1 MCLTGGLFVK
11 AYIIKRILSMIPVLF
26 IVAIFVFM
34 LIHFIPGNPA
44 AVILGP
50 EATPEQVAALEDEL
64 GLNMPIYQQFIDW
77 LLGVLQGDL
86 GDSVYMNIPVLD
98 AFFDH
103 LMPTLSLAII
113 AQFFSMLI
121 AIPIGIIAAKRRGTY
136 VDNSLMTIAMLGMS
150 IPSFLLALLLMLLFG
165 VKLGWLP
172 VAGYSPL
179 NEGVWNFLKHL
190 ILPAI
195 ALGAIQAAVIA
206 RMTRSSMIDI
216 LSLNYIKTA
225 KAKGVSNNK
234 VIYKHALR
242 NALIP
247 ILTILGDTFGSL
259 ITGAVVTETVFNLP
273 GIGQLI
279 INAITRRDYAVIQGT
294 ILLVAFSYLILNL
307 IIDLLYGVINPK
319 VRFSKK

>member
-1 MCLTGGLFVK
+1 MK

-34 LIHFIPGNPA
+34 LIHLIPGNPA

-64 GLNMPIYQQFIDW
+64 GLNMPIYQQFFDW
-77 LLGVLQGDL
+77 LMGVLRGDL
-86 GDSVYMNIPVLD
+86 GDSVYMNVPVLD

-113 AQFFSMLI
+113 AQFFSMII
-121 AIPIGIIAAKRRGTY
+121 AIPIGIIAARKRGTY
-136 VDNSLMTIAMLGMS
+136 VDNSLMTVAMLGMS

-179 NEGVWNFLKHL
+179 ENGVWEFIRHL

-225 KAKGVSNNK
+225 KAKGVTNNV

-247 ILTILGDTFGSL
+247 ILTILGDTFGAL

-273 GIGQLI
+273 GLGQLI
-279 INAITRRDYAVIQGT
+279 LNAITRRDYAVIQGT

-319 VRFSKK
+319 VRLSKK

>member
-1 MCLTGGLFVK
+1 MK

-34 LIHFIPGNPA
+34 LIHLIPGNPA

-64 GLNMPIYQQFIDW
+64 GLNMPIYQQFFDW
-77 LLGVLQGDL
+77 LMGVLRGDL
-86 GDSVYMNIPVLD
+86 GDSVYMNVPVLD

-113 AQFFSMLI
+113 AQFFSMII
-121 AIPIGIIAAKRRGTY
+121 AIPIGIIAARKRGTY
-136 VDNSLMTIAMLGMS
+136 VDNSLMTVAMLGMS

-165 VKLGWLP
+165 VKLGWFP

-179 NEGVWNFLKHL
+179 ENGVWEFIRHL

-225 KAKGVSNNK
+225 KAKGVTNNV

-247 ILTILGDTFGSL
+247 ILTILGDTFGAL

-273 GIGQLI
+273 GLGQLI
-279 INAITRRDYAVIQGT
+279 LNAITRRDYAVIQGT

-319 VRFSKK
+319 VRLSKK

>member
-1 MCLTGGLFVK
+1 
-11 AYIIKRILSMIPVLF
+11 MIPVLF

-34 LIHFIPGNPA
+34 LIHLIPGNPA

-64 GLNMPIYQQFIDW
+64 GLNMPIYQQFFDW
-77 LLGVLQGDL
+77 LMGVLRGDL
-86 GDSVYMNIPVLD
+86 GDSVYMNVPVLD

-113 AQFFSMLI
+113 AQFFSMII
-121 AIPIGIIAAKRRGTY
+121 AIPIGIIAARKRGTY
-136 VDNSLMTIAMLGMS
+136 VDNSLMTVAMLGMS

-179 NEGVWNFLKHL
+179 ENGVWEFIRHL

-206 RMTRSSMIDI
+206 SMTRTSMINI
-216 LSLNYIKTA
+216 LNVNYIKTA
-225 KAKGVSNNK
+225 KAKGVTNNV

-247 ILTILGDTFGSL
+247 ILTILGDTFGAL

-273 GIGQLI
+273 GLGQLI
-279 INAITRRDYAVIQGT
+279 LNAITRRDYAVIQGT

-319 VRFSKK
+319 VRLSKK

>member
-1 MCLTGGLFVK
+1 MK
-11 AYIIKRILSMIPVLF
+11 AYIVKRIISMVPVLLL
-26 IVAIFVFM
+26 VAIFVFM
-34 LIHFIPGNPA
+34 LIHLIPGNPA

-50 EATPEQVAALEDEL
+50 EATPEQILALENEL
-64 GLNMPIYQQFIDW
+64 GLNLPIYQQFFEWFGGIIT
-77 LLGVLQGDL
+77 GDL
-86 GDSVYMNIPVLD
+86 GTSLYMNMPVLD
-98 AFFDH
+98 AFLEH
-103 LMPTLSLAII
+103 LAPTLSLAIL
-113 AQFFSMLI
+113 AQAISMII
-121 AIPIGIIAAKRRGTY
+121 AIPLGIIAARRQGSYT
-136 VDNSLMTIAMLGMS
+136 DNTLMIVAMLGMS

-179 NEGVWNFLKHL
+179 VDGIWEYIKHL

-225 KAKGVSNNK
+225 KAKGVKSNV

-242 NALIP
+242 NAMIP
-247 ILTILGDTFGSL
+247 ILTILGDTFGAL

-294 ILLVAFSYLILNL
+294 ILLIASSYLILNL

>member
-1 MCLTGGLFVK
+1 VK

-34 LIHFIPGNPA
+34 LIHLIPGNPA

-64 GLNMPIYQQFIDW
+64 GLNMPIYQQFFDW
-77 LLGVLQGDL
+77 LMGVLRGDL
-86 GDSVYMNIPVLD
+86 GDSVYMNVPVLD

-113 AQFFSMLI
+113 AQFFSMII
-121 AIPIGIIAAKRRGTY
+121 AIPIGIIAARKRGTY
-136 VDNSLMTIAMLGMS
+136 VDNSLMTVAMLGMS

-179 NEGVWNFLKHL
+179 ENGVWEFIRHL

-225 KAKGVSNNK
+225 KAKGVTNNV

-247 ILTILGDTFGSL
+247 ILTILGDTFGAL

-273 GIGQLI
+273 GLGQLI
-279 INAITRRDYAVIQGT
+279 LNAITRRDYAVIQGT

-319 VRFSKK
+319 VRLSKK